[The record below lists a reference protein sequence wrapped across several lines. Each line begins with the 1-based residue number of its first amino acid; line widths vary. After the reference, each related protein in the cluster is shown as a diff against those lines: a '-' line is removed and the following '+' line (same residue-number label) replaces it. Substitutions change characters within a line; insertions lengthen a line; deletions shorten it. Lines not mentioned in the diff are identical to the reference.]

1 MSDAEF
7 LAGRGEMAEL
17 IRTKDWLQTPLGPIE
32 GWPQSLRTAASLC
45 LASNFPINLI
55 WGPQNTQIYNDGYRV
70 VCGDA
75 HPTALGQD
83 YSVTW
88 KSAWPAIGEP
98 FARARNGETSFLENQ
113 RMYLTRNGYWEE
125 TFFTFSLSPIRD
137 ESGGIGGL
145 FHPVA
150 ETTAMIVG
158 ERRTRA
164 LHNLSVNLATA
175 SDIAEVCAKTIDTL
189 SEFEFSL
196 PFVLFYQLDSDAA
209 CYRLAGQCGV
219 APGTGVSP
227 TEIAP
232 DARAPWPFDQAIV
245 GSGIL
250 EVEGMRAWLQ
260 GAACGPYEE
269 GPDKAF
275 IAPIHAPDHDH
286 PCAIVI
292 FGVSPRLP
300 FDDAYLGYY
309 ELLRTSISA
318 AYGIVRAR
326 EDDRRRAE
334 ALAEIDRAKT
344 VFFSNVSHEFRTPLT
359 LILEPIEDLL
369 AETGDAP
376 APRRE
381 RLETVHR
388 NALRLMKLV
397 NALLDFSRIEAG
409 RMKAHYAPTDL
420 SALTAD
426 LASNFRSACERAGL
440 TLDVDCPPLSQA
452 VYVDHD
458 MWEKIVLNLL
468 SNAFKFTTQGGIA
481 VSLSEVD
488 AGVELT
494 VRDSGVGIPTEEL
507 SRVFERFH
515 RVEGQRGRTFE
526 GAGIGLS
533 LVRELVLLHGGEIR
547 AESSMGEGATFHL
560 TLPFGA
566 AHLPA
571 EQLRAAR
578 PPAPAKGGHNAFVEE
593 ALRWLP
599 DADRASPETKAPSR
613 GARIILAD
621 DNADMRDY
629 VRRLLESSGYE
640 VEPFHNG
647 AAALDAALAGRAPD
661 LVLCDVM
668 MPELDGFGLL
678 KALRAAPAL
687 EGLPVIMLSARAGEE
702 ARIEGISAGAHDY
715 LVKPFSGREL
725 LARVDGAIA
734 LAKQR
739 REAIERERA
748 LNLELEQRVLERTVE
763 LSEAN
768 GRIAKSAALFRSL
781 YRATPAMM
789 YMADRDGRLR
799 EVSDAWVK
807 GMGYSRAEAIGRQMN
822 EFMTADLRHRA
833 NEELS
838 PDFWRRG
845 FCDRRRYTLV
855 RKDGSILETEI
866 SGIVRPVGRDIR
878 AYAVIVDVTAREAAE
893 ADLKAKAIELQ
904 RANDRLLQ
912 FTYVSSHDLQ
922 EPLRKIETFSE
933 LLGAAVEEGK
943 RDEIE
948 YALSIMQASARR
960 SRQLIRDLLAYSRS
974 TNPEVNVASVSLAEA
989 VNVALGD
996 LSEAI
1001 KAADAKLT
1009 VDLNGLMI
1017 DADRTQLV
1025 NLISNLVGNAIKYHK
1040 PGQAPRV
1047 RVTARRRVDQ
1057 GAEIVVEDDGIGFP
1071 ATHARAIFE
1080 PFKRLHAAAD
1090 YPGSGIGLAICRTVA
1105 DRHGWSI
1112 EATSQS
1118 GMGARFVL
1126 SIPRASR
1133 PQPMKLGAELADVG

>member
-1 MSDAEF
+1 MNDAEF

-17 IRTKDWLQTPLGPIE
+17 IRTKDWSQTPLGPID
-32 GWPQSLRTAASLC
+32 GWPQSLRTAVSLC

-75 HPTALGQD
+75 HPRALGQD

-88 KSAWPAIGEP
+88 RSAWPAIGEP

-113 RMYLTRNGYWEE
+113 RMFLTRNGYWEE

-150 ETTAMIVG
+150 ETTATILA

-164 LHNLSVNLATA
+164 LRNLSANLAA
-175 SDIAEVCAKTIDTL
+175 AANIEELCAKTIDTL

-196 PFVLFYQLDSDAA
+196 PFVLFYQFNSDRA
-209 CYRLAGQCGV
+209 CYRLAAQCGI
-219 APGTGVSP
+219 AAGTGASP
-227 TEIAP
+227 IEIVA
-232 DARAPWPFDQAIV
+232 DAQAPWPFAEAIG
-245 GSGIL
+245 GSGVL
-250 EVEGMRAWLQ
+250 EVDGMRAWLH
-260 GAACGPYEE
+260 GRACGPYEE

-275 IAPIHAPDHDH
+275 VAAIRAPGHDR
-286 PCAIVI
+286 PAAVVV

-318 AYGIVRAR
+318 AYGIVCAR
-326 EDDRRRAE
+326 EDERRRTV
-334 ALAEIDRAKT
+334 ALAEVDRAKT

-359 LILEPIEDLL
+359 LILGPIEDVL
-369 AETGDAP
+369 AEAGGETTP
-376 APRRE
+376 HRE
-381 RLETVHR
+381 RLEAVHR

-409 RMKAHYAPTDL
+409 RMKASYEPTEL
-420 SALTAD
+420 AGLTAD

-440 TLDVDCPPLSQA
+440 TLEVDCPPLSQP
-452 VYVDHD
+452 VHVDHD

-468 SNAFKFTTQGGIA
+468 SNAFKFTEQGGIV
-481 VSLSEVD
+481 VSLREAS

-494 VRDSGVGIPTEEL
+494 VRDTGVGIPVEEL
-507 SRVFERFH
+507 GRVFERFH
-515 RVEGQRGRTFE
+515 RVEGQRARTFE

-533 LVRELVLLHGGEIR
+533 LVRELVLLHGGEIS
-547 AESSMGEGATFHL
+547 AQSSPGEGATFHL
-560 TLPFGA
+560 KLPFGA
-566 AHLPA
+566 AHLPP

-578 PPAPAKGGHNAFVEE
+578 PSGPAKGGPNAFVEE

-599 DADRASPETKAPSR
+599 DVEDQSAETMHTSR

-629 VRRLLESSGYE
+629 VRRLLESGGYE
-640 VEPFHNG
+640 VAPFANG
-647 AAALDAALAGRAPD
+647 AGALAAALADHGPD

-668 MPELDGFGLL
+668 MPVLDGFGLL
-678 KALRAAPAL
+678 KALRAAPSL

-702 ARIEGISAGAHDY
+702 ARIEGLAAGADDY

-734 LAKQR
+734 LARQR
-739 REAIERERA
+739 REAVERERA
-748 LNLELEQRVLERTVE
+748 LNLELERRVLERTIE

-768 GRIAKSAALFRSL
+768 RRISQSEALFRSL

-789 YMADRDGRLR
+789 YMADRDGRLI
-799 EVSDAWVK
+799 EVNDAWVA
-807 GMGYSRAEAIGRQMN
+807 GMGYSRAEAVGRRMTD
-822 EFMTADLRHRA
+822 FMPADQQRK
-833 NEELS
+833 NIEEIA
-838 PDFWRRG
+838 PDFWQRG
-845 FCDRRRYTLV
+845 YCDRRRFSLMK
-855 RKDGSILETEI
+855 KDGDVLETEI
-866 SGIVRPVGRDIR
+866 SAITRRDTR
-878 AYAVIVDVTAREAAE
+878 ELLAYAVIVDVTAREAAE
-893 ADLKAKAIELQ
+893 ADLKAKALELQ
-904 RANDRLLQ
+904 KANDRLMQ

-933 LLGAAVEEGK
+933 LLGAAVAEGN
-943 RDEIE
+943 RGEIQ
-948 YALSIMQASARR
+948 YALSVMQTSARR

-974 TNPEVNVASVSLAEA
+974 TNAELNVASLPLADA

-1001 KAADAKLT
+1001 KAADANIAVELIGLT
-1009 VDLNGLMI
+1009 VE
-1017 DADRTQLV
+1017 ADRTQLV
-1025 NLISNLVGNAIKYHK
+1025 NLISNLIGNAIKYHK
-1040 PGQAPRV
+1040 PGYAPRV
-1047 RVTARRRVDQ
+1047 KVTARRQRDQ
-1057 GAEIVVEDDGIGFP
+1057 GVELVVEDEGIGFP
-1071 ATHARAIFE
+1071 PGQARAIFD
-1080 PFKRLHAAAD
+1080 PFRRLHASAE
-1090 YPGSGIGLAICRTVA
+1090 YPGSGIGLAICQTVA

-1118 GMGARFVL
+1118 GKGARFVV
-1126 SIPRASR
+1126 SIPRAASAD
-1133 PQPMKLGAELADVG
+1133 LDAELGHVA